1 MKHFSTPSIDTGFRF
16 LFLAIAIASMVLL
29 ASSCASGPKGSMSV
43 QDEASEP
50 SANPMT
56 AVYPSVGFTRME
68 PPLVLLPQTA
78 LAEPAPP
85 VPVALPP
92 SETPSDITVLS
103 SVPGTRSEPLAL
115 PEPFAP
121 DLAKAVPAPAVPVL
135 PKKPVT
141 ETKPAAKPVVKP
153 VVKPVAKTEEKPEAT
168 VGDAKPT
175 EATSIEDTPDPA
187 PAEGAAIL
195 PASPATSARSV
206 TAAAQPIA
214 ETRLETVRGQRFDLR
229 FPGTGWIYLGDDDG
243 KEGLKYETRRFE
255 DSQAVFAMNPES
267 PGEYL
272 LRFQRQNPVD
282 RSTETSLVRVIVSD
296 KLPTAASTAAPS
308 ADPALAPVLAPATG
322 TVTAPATAT
331 APAVAPAALPSAVAD
346 SSTLAPVVMPTEP
359 AALMSLA
366 KSELEASRVQSA
378 LAALDS
384 YLSLYPYGNDEIYYL
399 YGLAYEQ
406 DTPFRNIKKSYEY
419 YRRVRDEYPR
429 SLRWREVADRIA
441 YFERHYFGLR

>member
-1 MKHFSTPSIDTGFRF
+1 MG
-16 LFLAIAIASMVLL
+16 
-29 ASSCASGPKGSMSV
+29 SC
-43 QDEASEP
+43 
-50 SANPMT
+50 
-56 AVYPSVGFTRME
+56 
-68 PPLVLLPQTA
+68 
-78 LAEPAPP
+78 
-85 VPVALPP
+85 
-92 SETPSDITVLS
+92 
-103 SVPGTRSEPLAL
+103 
-115 PEPFAP
+115 
-121 DLAKAVPAPAVPVL
+121 
-135 PKKPVT
+135 
-141 ETKPAAKPVVKP
+141 
-153 VVKPVAKTEEKPEAT
+153 
-168 VGDAKPT
+168 
-175 EATSIEDTPDPA
+175 
-187 PAEGAAIL
+187 
-195 PASPATSARSV
+195 
-206 TAAAQPIA
+206 
-214 ETRLETVRGQRFDLR
+214 FDLR

-296 KLPTAASTAAPS
+296 KVPTAASTAAPS

-346 SSTLAPVVMPTEP
+346 SSTLAPVVVPTEP
-359 AALMSLA
+359 AALLSLA